1 MYSDN
6 LQQSA
11 EHARSALDRMSHEGI
26 PANPE
31 NFAVWYEYYCGKNI
45 PLIKAVDV
53 LVSDNQ
59 SFDGEMNG
67 DLYDKYISP
76 ETGRQAVKDVG
87 ERIQSQLESMI
98 GLLGE
103 ASEGAGQYRDR
114 LQDASVTLGG
124 EGVGL
129 DGLKGV
135 VQSLIADTQKVA
147 EQNSRLD
154 DKLKNSSQ
162 QMQNLREE
170 LEVAQREAMTDGLTG
185 IPNRKFFDMSLRQA
199 VMDSMESGKALSLL
213 MLDIDFFKKFN
224 DEHGHQIGDE
234 VLKLVARVLQ
244 TSIKGRDVAAR
255 YGGEE
260 FSIIL
265 PDTTLRNA
273 VAVGEHI
280 RKSMASRKIVRR
292 NSGTTF
298 GNITLSIGAA
308 QFEMGE
314 SMSSVIERAD
324 AALYRAK
331 DGGRNR
337 VMAAEPTEK
346 KIAATG

>member
-1 MYSDN
+1 MYSDTA
-6 LQQSA
+6 QQSA
-11 EHARSALDRMSHEGI
+11 ELARSAMERMAHEGM

-31 NFAVWYEYYCGKNI
+31 NFAVWYEYYSGKND
-45 PLIKAVDV
+45 PLVKAIDV
-53 LVSDNQ
+53 LVSNSQ
-59 SFDGEMNG
+59 GFEPELCG

-87 ERIQSQLESMI
+87 ERIQSQLESVI
-98 GLLGE
+98 GMLGE
-103 ASEGAGQYRDR
+103 ASEGAGQYSDR
-114 LQDASVTLGG
+114 LHHASVTLGDG
-124 EGVGL
+124 DVGL
-129 DGLKGV
+129 DGLQTL
-135 VQSLIADTQKVA
+135 VQSLIADTKTVA
-147 EQNSRLD
+147 DQNRVLD
-154 DKLKNSSQ
+154 DKLKQSSSQ
-162 QMQNLREE
+162 MQHLREE

-185 IPNRKFFDMSLRQA
+185 IPNRKFFDMSLRQG
-199 VMDSMESGKALSLL
+199 VMDSMESGKAMSLL

-244 TSIKGRDVAAR
+244 TSIKGQDVAAR

-265 PDTTLRNA
+265 PDTSLQNA

-292 NSGTTF
+292 NSGKTF

-308 QFEMGE
+308 EYELGE
-314 SMSSVIERAD
+314 AMSSVIERAD
-324 AALYRAK
+324 SALYRAK

-337 VMAAEPTEK
+337 VMGAEPTQR

>member
-6 LQQSA
+6 VQQSA
-11 EHARSALDRMSHEGI
+11 EHARAAMDRMSHEGI

-45 PLIKAVDV
+45 PLINAVDT
-53 LVSDNQ
+53 LVSSSQ
-59 SFDGEMNG
+59 SFDTELSG

-103 ASEGAGQYRDR
+103 ASEGAGQYQDR
-114 LQDASVTLGG
+114 LHDASATLGG
-124 EGVGL
+124 GDVGL
-129 DGLKGV
+129 DGLKGI

-147 EQNSRLD
+147 EQNSQLD
-154 DKLKNSSQ
+154 GKLKQSSQ

-265 PDTTLRNA
+265 PDTTLQNA
-273 VAVGEHI
+273 TSVGEHI

-292 NSGTTF
+292 NSGKTF

-314 SMSSVIERAD
+314 SMSSIIERAD

-346 KIAATG
+346 KIAAIG

>member
-1 MYSDN
+1 
-6 LQQSA
+6 
-11 EHARSALDRMSHEGI
+11 
-26 PANPE
+26 
-31 NFAVWYEYYCGKNI
+31 
-45 PLIKAVDV
+45 
-53 LVSDNQ
+53 
-59 SFDGEMNG
+59 MNG

-98 GLLGE
+98 ALLGE

-346 KIAATG
+346 KVAATG